1 MILWYSG
8 CGNSRFVAEQ
18 LSKKLSDNNLIFI
31 PEAARQGTP
40 LEFKPDET
48 LGIVFPVYSWS
59 VPKLVS
65 EFLRKAKFIG
75 RPAYIFAA
83 CTCGDETGLT
93 IKHLKKDL
101 SKQGLTLDAFFS
113 FQMPET
119 YINLPGFKL
128 DTPENAERKI
138 SATKESLEETV
149 KLIQQRAKGNFDRLK
164 GGSSFLK
171 SNILKPLFYGLLITD
186 RKFTVSD
193 VCIGCGICA
202 KNCPLQNITMQN
214 DRPKWNGHCTN
225 CMSCYHRCPK
235 NAINFGKSS
244 IGKGQYYFKSEN
256 LEVE

>member
-18 LSKKLSDNNLIFI
+18 LSQKLSDSNMVFI
-31 PEAARQGTP
+31 PDAARENLT
-40 LEFKPDET
+40 LEFKPEDV

-65 EFLRKAKFIG
+65 EFLRKVHIIG
-75 RPAYIFAA
+75 KPSYIFAA

-149 KLIQQRAKGNFDRLK
+149 KLIQQRATGNFDKLK

-193 VCIGCGICA
+193 DCIGCGICA
-202 KNCPLQNITMQN
+202 KNCPLQNIIMRN

-235 NAINFGKSS
+235 NAINFGKASL
-244 IGKGQYYFKSEN
+244 GKGQYYFK
-256 LEVE
+256 

>member
-8 CGNSRFVAEQ
+8 CGNSRFVADQ
-18 LSKKLSDNNLIFI
+18 LSAKLGDSNMVFI
-31 PEAARQGTP
+31 PDAARNNTP
-40 LEFKPDET
+40 LQFQNDEI

-65 EFLRKAKFIG
+65 EYLRKANIKG
-75 RPAYIFAA
+75 KPSYVYAA

-93 IKHLKKDL
+93 YRHLCKDL
-101 SKQGLTLDAFFS
+101 RKQGLTLNAFFS

-128 DTPENAERKI
+128 DTPDNAKRKI
-138 SATKESLEETV
+138 DGTRIQIDEVV
-149 KLIQQRAKGNFDRLK
+149 KIIAGRKQGNFDWLK

-193 VCIGCGICA
+193 ACIDCGICA
-202 KNCPLQNITMQN
+202 RNCPLQNITMEN
-214 DRPKWNGHCTN
+214 GRPHWNGHCTN

-235 NAINFGKSS
+235 NAINFGKASL
-244 IGKGQYYFKSEN
+244 GKGQYYFRSEY
-256 LEVE
+256 LEVY

>member
-8 CGNSRFVAEQ
+8 CGNSRFIAGQ
-18 LSKKLSDNNLIFI
+18 LSEKLSDSNLVFI
-31 PEAARQGTP
+31 PEAARNNMT
-40 LEFKPDET
+40 LEFGPDDI

-59 VPKLVS
+59 VPRLVS
-65 EFLRKAKFIG
+65 DFLRKTKIIG
-75 RPAYIFAA
+75 KPSYIFAA

-93 IKHLKKDL
+93 IRHLKKDL
-101 SKQGLTLDAFFS
+101 SKQGLVLNAFFS

-138 SATKESLEETV
+138 ESARTQLDETV
-149 KLIQQRAKGNFDRLK
+149 QLIRQRANGNFDRLK

-186 RKFTVSD
+186 RKFRVSD
-193 VCIGCGICA
+193 QCIGCGICA

-214 DRPKWNGHCTN
+214 DRPEWNGHCTN

-235 NAINFGKSS
+235 NARNFGKAT
-244 IGKGQYYFKSEN
+244 IGKGQYYFKQESKP
-256 LEVE
+256 

>member
-8 CGNSRFVAEQ
+8 CGNSRFVADQ
-18 LSKKLSDNNLIFI
+18 LSLKLSDSNMVFI
-31 PEAARQGTP
+31 PDAARENKT
-40 LEFKPDET
+40 LEFSQDEA

-65 EFLRKAKFIG
+65 EFLRKARITGK
-75 RPAYIFAA
+75 PSYIFAA

-101 SKQGLTLDAFFS
+101 AKQGLTLDAFFS

-128 DTPENAERKI
+128 DTPEKEKQKI
-138 SATKESLEETV
+138 DGTKAKLEDTV
-149 KLIQQRAKGNFDRLK
+149 KLIQQRAKGNFDQLK

-186 RKFTVSD
+186 RKFNVSD
-193 VCIGCGICA
+193 ECISCGICA
-202 KNCPLQNITMQN
+202 KNCPLQNITMEN
-214 DRPKWNGHCTN
+214 GRPKWNGHCTN

-235 NAINFGKSS
+235 NAINFGKASL
-244 IGKGQYYFKSEN
+244 GKGQYYFKSEN
-256 LEVE
+256 LEVK

>member
-8 CGNSRFVAEQ
+8 CGNSRFVADT
-18 LSKKLSDNNLIFI
+18 LSRELKDENMVFI
-31 PEAARQGTP
+31 PEAARQGTVLDFGP
-40 LEFKPDET
+40 EEI

-65 EFLRKAKFIG
+65 EFLRKARITG
-75 RPAYIFAA
+75 HPRYIFAA

-128 DTPENAERKI
+128 DTPENAQRKI
-138 SATKESLEETV
+138 NATKTQLEDTV
-149 KLIQQRAKGNFDRLK
+149 KLIQQRAIGNYDKLK

-193 VCIGCGICA
+193 ACIGCGICA
-202 KNCPLQNITMQN
+202 KNCPLQNITIEN

-225 CMSCYHRCPK
+225 CMSCYHRCPR
-235 NAINFGKSS
+235 NAINFGSATQ
-244 IGKGQYYFKSEN
+244 GKGQYYFKQE
-256 LEVE
+256 E

>member
-8 CGNSRFVAEQ
+8 CGNSRFVADT
-18 LSKKLSDNNLIFI
+18 LSKELGDDNMVFI
-31 PEAARQGTP
+31 PEAVRNGTA
-40 LEFKPDET
+40 LEFGPEEI

-65 EFLRKAKFIG
+65 EFLRTVRIKGK
-75 RPAYIFAA
+75 PAYIFAA

-101 SKQGLTLDAFFS
+101 SKQCLTLDAFFS

-119 YINLPGFKL
+119 YINLPGFNL
-128 DTPENAERKI
+128 DTPENAQRKI
-138 SATKESLEETV
+138 DGTKTQLKETV
-149 KLIQQRAKGNFDRLK
+149 KLIQQRAQGNFDQLK

-186 RKFTVSD
+186 RKFRVSD
-193 VCIGCGICA
+193 SCIGCGICA
-202 KNCPLQNITMQN
+202 KNCPLHNITIEN

-235 NAINFGKSS
+235 NAINFGKATL
-244 IGKGQYYFKSEN
+244 GKGQYFFKQGE
-256 LEVE
+256 

>member
-8 CGNSRFVAEQ
+8 CGNSRFVADT
-18 LSKKLSDNNLIFI
+18 LSKELGDERMIFI
-31 PEAARQGTP
+31 PEAARNGMA
-40 LEFKPDET
+40 LEFGPDES

-65 EFLRKAKFIG
+65 EFLRTVRIKGK
-75 RPAYIFAA
+75 PAYIFAA

-93 IKHLKKDL
+93 EKHLKKDL
-101 SKQGLTLDAFFS
+101 SRQGLELDAFFS

-128 DTPENAERKI
+128 DTPENALRKTE
-138 SATKESLEETV
+138 STKASLKDAV
-149 KLIQQRAKGNFDRLK
+149 VLIKERAKGSFNKLK

-186 RKFTVSD
+186 RKFQVSD
-193 VCIGCGICA
+193 DCIGCCICA
-202 KNCPLQNITMQN
+202 RNCPLQNITMEN
-214 DRPKWNGHCTN
+214 GRPHWNGHCTN

-235 NAINFGKSS
+235 NAINFGKAT
-244 IGKGQYYFKSEN
+244 IGKGQYYFK
-256 LEVE
+256 

>member
-8 CGNSRFVAEQ
+8 CGNSRFVADT
-18 LSKKLSDNNLIFI
+18 LSRNLGDDNMVFI
-31 PEAARQGTP
+31 PDAARQGTM
-40 LEFKPDET
+40 LEFGSDEV

-65 EFLRKAKFIG
+65 EFLRTVIIKGK
-75 RPAYIFAA
+75 PKYIFAA

-101 SKQGLTLDAFFS
+101 RKQGLTLDAFFS

-119 YINLPGFKL
+119 YVNLPGFKL

-138 SATKESLEETV
+138 NSTKESLKDAV
-149 KLIQQRAKGNFDRLK
+149 KLIKERAQGNFDHLK

-186 RKFTVSD
+186 RKFRVSD
-193 VCIGCGICA
+193 TCIGCGICA
-202 KNCPLQNITMQN
+202 KNCPLQNITMKN
-214 DRPKWNGHCTN
+214 DRPHWNGHCTN
-225 CMSCYHRCPK
+225 CMSCYHRCPQ
-235 NAINFGKSS
+235 NAINFGKATL
-244 IGKGQYYFKSEN
+244 GKGQYYFKKN
-256 LEVE
+256 RP

>member
-8 CGNSRFVAEQ
+8 CGNSRFVADQ
-18 LSKKLSDNNLIFI
+18 LSAKLNDSNMVFI
-31 PEAARQGTP
+31 PEAARNNTP
-40 LEFKPDET
+40 LQFQDDEI

-65 EFLRKAKFIG
+65 QFLRKAKITG
-75 RPAYIFAA
+75 RPSYIFAA

-93 IKHLKKDL
+93 IRHLKKDL
-101 SKQGLTLDAFFS
+101 KKQGLTLDAFFS

-128 DTPENAERKI
+128 DTDENALRKI
-138 SATKESLEETV
+138 NAAKSSLQETV
-149 KLIQQRAKGNFDRLK
+149 RLIKERAQGNFDKLK

-186 RKFTVSD
+186 RKFRVSD
-193 VCIGCGICA
+193 SCIGCGLCA
-202 KNCPLQNITMQN
+202 KNCPLQNITIEN

-235 NAINFGKSS
+235 NAINFGKNTV
-244 IGKGQYYFKSEN
+244 GKGQYFYKQGD
-256 LEVE
+256 

>member
-8 CGNSRFVAEQ
+8 CGNSRFVADTLARE
-18 LSKKLSDNNLIFI
+18 LGDSNMVFI
-31 PEAARQGTP
+31 PEAARQGTA
-40 LEFKPDET
+40 LEFDPDEI

-65 EFLRKAKFIG
+65 EFLRTATIKGK
-75 RPAYIFAA
+75 PAYIFAA

-101 SKQGLTLDAFFS
+101 AKQGLTLDAFFS

-119 YINLPGFKL
+119 YVNLPGFKL
-128 DTPENAERKI
+128 DTDENALRKI
-138 SATKESLEETV
+138 NGTQESLKETV
-149 KLIQQRAKGNFDRLK
+149 RLIKQRTKGNFDRLK
-164 GGSSFLK
+164 GGSSFFK

-193 VCIGCGICA
+193 ACIGCGICA
-202 KNCPLQNITMQN
+202 KNCPLQNITIEN

-235 NAINFGKSS
+235 NAINFGKAS
-244 IGKGQYYFKSEN
+244 IGKGQYYFK
-256 LEVE
+256 

>member
-8 CGNSRFVAEQ
+8 CGNSRFVADT
-18 LSKKLSDNNLIFI
+18 LSKELGDERMVFI
-31 PEAARQGTP
+31 PEAARSGMA
-40 LEFKPDET
+40 LEFGPDES

-65 EFLRKAKFIG
+65 EFLRTVRIKGK
-75 RPAYIFAA
+75 PAYIFAA
-83 CTCGDETGLT
+83 CTCGDETGHT
-93 IKHLKKDL
+93 EKHLKKDL
-101 SKQGLTLDAFFS
+101 SRQGLELDAFFS

-128 DTPENAERKI
+128 DTPENALRKTE
-138 SATKESLEETV
+138 STKASLKDAV
-149 KLIQQRAKGNFDRLK
+149 VLIKERAKGSFNKLK

-193 VCIGCGICA
+193 ACIGCGICA
-202 KNCPLQNITMQN
+202 KNCPLQNITIEN

-244 IGKGQYYFKSEN
+244 IGKGQYYFK
-256 LEVE
+256 

>member
-8 CGNSRFVAEQ
+8 CGNSRFVADT
-18 LSKKLSDNNLIFI
+18 LSRELSDDNMVFI
-31 PEAARQGTP
+31 PQAARENRT
-40 LEFKPDET
+40 LEFGPDDV

-65 EFLRKAKFIG
+65 EFLRSAQIEGK
-75 RPAYIFAA
+75 PAYIFAA

-93 IKHLKKDL
+93 IRHLKKDL
-101 SKQGLTLDAFFS
+101 RKQGLTLDAFFS

-128 DTPENAERKI
+128 DTPENTQRKI
-138 SATKESLEETV
+138 SATKTQLDETV
-149 KLIQQRAKGNFDRLK
+149 KLIKQRSQGNFDQLK

-193 VCIGCGICA
+193 ACIDCGLCA
-202 KNCPLQNITMQN
+202 RNCPLQNITMEN
-214 DRPKWNGHCTN
+214 GRPKWNGHCTN

-235 NAINFGKSS
+235 NAINFGKAS
-244 IGKGQYYFKSEN
+244 IGKGQYYFTQSQQ
-256 LEVE
+256 V

>member
-8 CGNSRFVAEQ
+8 CGNSRFVADT
-18 LSKKLSDNNLIFI
+18 LSKELGDERMVFI
-31 PEAARQGTP
+31 PEAARSGMA
-40 LEFKPDET
+40 LEFGPDES

-65 EFLRKAKFIG
+65 EFLRTAGFKGK
-75 RPAYIFAA
+75 PAYIFAA

-93 IKHLKKDL
+93 EKHLKKDL
-101 SKQGLTLDAFFS
+101 SKQGLELDAFFS

-128 DTPENAERKI
+128 DTPENALRKTE
-138 SATKESLEETV
+138 STKASLKDAV
-149 KLIQQRAKGNFDRLK
+149 VLIKERAKGSFNKLK

-186 RKFTVSD
+186 RKFRVSD
-193 VCIGCGICA
+193 DCIGCGICA
-202 KNCPLQNITMQN
+202 KNCPLRNITIEN

-225 CMSCYHRCPK
+225 CMSCYHRCPR
-235 NAINFGKSS
+235 NAINFGSATQ
-244 IGKGQYYFKSEN
+244 GKGQYYFKQE
-256 LEVE
+256 E

>member
-8 CGNSRFVAEQ
+8 CGNSRFVAET
-18 LSKKLSDNNLIFI
+18 LSKELGDERMIFI
-31 PEAARQGTP
+31 PEAARQAAA
-40 LEFKPDET
+40 LEFGQDEV

-65 EFLRKAKFIG
+65 EYLRTVHVTG
-75 RPAYIFAA
+75 RPAYVFAA

-93 IKHLKKDL
+93 ERHLKKDL
-101 SKQGLTLDAFFS
+101 HKQGLTLDAFFS

-128 DTPENAERKI
+128 DTDENALRKI
-138 SATKESLEETV
+138 NGTQESLKETV
-149 KLIQQRAKGNFDRLK
+149 RLIKQRTKGNFDRLK

-186 RKFTVSD
+186 RKFRVSD
-193 VCIGCGICA
+193 SCIGCGICA
-202 KNCPLQNITMQN
+202 KNCPLQNITIEN
-214 DRPKWNGHCTN
+214 DRPKWNGNCTN

-235 NAINFGKSS
+235 NAINFGKVT
-244 IGKGQYYFKSEN
+244 IGKGQYYFK
-256 LEVE
+256 

>member
-8 CGNSRFVAEQ
+8 CGNSRFVADT
-18 LSKKLSDNNLIFI
+18 LSRDLGDDNMVFI
-31 PEAARQGTP
+31 PDAARQGSV
-40 LEFKPDET
+40 LEFHPDDV

-65 EFLRKAKFIG
+65 EFLRTVIIKGK
-75 RPAYIFAA
+75 PKYIFAA

-101 SKQGLTLDAFFS
+101 RKQGLTIDAFFS

-119 YINLPGFKL
+119 YVNLPGFKL

-138 SATKESLEETV
+138 NGTKESLKDAV
-149 KLIQQRAKGNFDRLK
+149 KLIKERAKGDFDSLK

-171 SNILKPLFYGLLITD
+171 SNILKPLVYSLLITD
-186 RKFTVSD
+186 RKFHVSD
-193 VCIGCGICA
+193 ACIGCGICA

-214 DRPKWNGHCTN
+214 DRPHWNGHCTN
-225 CMSCYHRCPK
+225 CMSCYHRCPQ
-235 NAINFGKSS
+235 NAINFGKATLN
-244 IGKGQYYFKSEN
+244 KGQYYFKELRIEN
-256 LEVE
+256 

>member
-8 CGNSRFVAEQ
+8 CGNSRFVADT
-18 LSKKLSDNNLIFI
+18 LSRELSDDNMVFI
-31 PEAARQGTP
+31 PQASRENRI
-40 LEFKPDET
+40 LEFGPDNV

-65 EFLRKAKFIG
+65 EFLRTAPIEGK
-75 RPAYIFAA
+75 PAYIFAA

-93 IKHLKKDL
+93 IRHLKKDL
-101 SKQGLTLDAFFS
+101 RKQGLTLDAFFS

-128 DTPENAERKI
+128 DTPENAQRKI
-138 SATKESLEETV
+138 SATKTSLEEAV
-149 KLIQQRAKGNFDRLK
+149 KLIKQRAQGNFDKLK

-193 VCIGCGICA
+193 ACIDCGLCA
-202 KNCPLQNITMQN
+202 RNCPLQNITMEN
-214 DRPKWNGHCTN
+214 GRPKWNGHCTN

-235 NAINFGKSS
+235 NAINFGKAS
-244 IGKGQYYFKSEN
+244 IGKGQYYFTQSQQ
-256 LEVE
+256 V

>member
-8 CGNSRFVAEQ
+8 CGNSRFVADE
-18 LSKKLSDNNLIFI
+18 LSAKLNDNNMVFI
-31 PEAARQGTP
+31 PQAARDKTP
-40 LEFKPDET
+40 LQFQEGEI
-48 LGIVFPVYSWS
+48 LGIIFPVYSWS

-65 EFLRKAKFIG
+65 EFLRQAKFIG
-75 RPAYIFAA
+75 RPSYIFAA

-101 SKQGLTLDAFFS
+101 NKQGLTLDAFFS

-138 SATKESLEETV
+138 DCTRTQLEETV
-149 KLIQQRAKGNFDRLK
+149 NLIRQRAKGNFDKLK

-186 RKFTVSD
+186 RKFRVSD
-193 VCIGCGICA
+193 QCIGCGICA
-202 KNCPLQNITMQN
+202 KNCPLLNITMEN

-235 NAINFGKSS
+235 NAINFGKAS
-244 IGKGQYYFKSEN
+244 IGKGQYFFKMTQGDCP
-256 LEVE
+256 

>member
-8 CGNSRFVAEQ
+8 CGNSRFVADQ
-18 LSKKLSDNNLIFI
+18 LSAKLGDSNMVFI
-31 PEAARQGTP
+31 PQAARDDMP
-40 LEFKPDET
+40 LEFQDDEI

-65 EFLRKAKFIG
+65 EFLRKVKITG
-75 RPAYIFAA
+75 RPSYIFAA

-93 IKHLKKDL
+93 IRHLKKDL
-101 SKQGLTLDAFFS
+101 KKQGLTLDAFFS

-128 DTPENAERKI
+128 DTDENALRKI
-138 SATKESLEETV
+138 NAAKSSLQETV
-149 KLIQQRAKGNFDRLK
+149 RLIKERAQGNFDKLK

-186 RKFTVSD
+186 RKFRVSD
-193 VCIGCGICA
+193 SCIGCGLCA
-202 KNCPLQNITMQN
+202 KNCPLQNITIEN

-235 NAINFGKSS
+235 NAINFGKNTV
-244 IGKGQYYFKSEN
+244 GKGQYFYKQGD
-256 LEVE
+256 

>member
-8 CGNSRFVAEQ
+8 CGNSRFVADQ
-18 LSKKLSDNNLIFI
+18 LSAKLSDSNMVFI
-31 PEAARQGTP
+31 PEAARNNTP
-40 LEFKPDET
+40 LQFRNDEI

-65 EFLRKAKFIG
+65 QFLHKVKFIG
-75 RPAYIFAA
+75 RPSYIFAA

-101 SKQGLTLDAFFS
+101 SMQGLTLDAFFS

-128 DTPENAERKI
+128 DTPENAQRKI
-138 SATKESLEETV
+138 DGTRTQLDETV
-149 KLIQQRAKGNFDRLK
+149 KLIQQRAKGNYDKLK

-186 RKFTVSD
+186 RKFRVSD
-193 VCIGCGICA
+193 TCIGCGICA
-202 KNCPLQNITMQN
+202 KDGPLQHITMQN
-214 DRPKWNGHCTN
+214 DRPRWNGHCTN
-225 CMSCYHRCPK
+225 CMSCYHRCPQ
-235 NAINFGKSS
+235 NAINFGKASV
-244 IGKGQYYFKSEN
+244 GKGQYYFKSEN

>member
-8 CGNSRFVAEQ
+8 CGNSRFIADT
-18 LSKKLSDNNLIFI
+18 LSRELKDDNMVFI
-31 PEAARQGTP
+31 PEASRQGTA
-40 LEFKPDET
+40 LEFSPDDM

-59 VPKLVS
+59 VPRLVS
-65 EFLRKAKFIG
+65 EFLRTANIKGK
-75 RPAYIFAA
+75 PSYIFAA

-101 SKQGLTLDAFFS
+101 AKQGLILDAFFS

-119 YINLPGFKL
+119 YVNLPGFKL
-128 DTPENAERKI
+128 DTPENAQRKI
-138 SATKESLEETV
+138 NAAKSSLPETV
-149 KLIQQRAKGNFDRLK
+149 KLIKEHAHGNFDKLK

-186 RKFTVSD
+186 RKFRVSD
-193 VCIGCGICA
+193 ACIGCGICA

-214 DRPKWNGHCTN
+214 DRPHWNGHCTN

-235 NAINFGKSS
+235 NAINFGKAT
-244 IGKGQYYFKSEN
+244 IGKGQYCQ
-256 LEVE
+256 